1 MHDNWLNLPPEIAD
15 DEWANTSSH
24 MLGIA
29 IAVGG
34 TLWMFW
40 LLRDK
45 PLGLTLCCVAYCA
58 SAILV
63 FVFSTLSHA
72 FTEPSRRTRMRAWD
86 QGSIYLMISGT
97 YTPFVWQYGGS
108 FRLALMIFI
117 WTLALYGLWAKVVAK
132 HRVNTV
138 AFTTYLLLGW
148 VPAIPLAPQ
157 VPLSC
162 LGGMALGGILY
173 SLGVIFLKYDHVW
186 PFFHAVWHFAVIIA
200 AACHYLVIVKYVV
213 NVNMV

>member
-1 MHDNWLNLPPEIAD
+1 MHDNRLNLPPDIAD

-24 MLGIA
+24 LLGIVV
-29 IAVGG
+29 AVVG
-34 TLWMFW
+34 TVWMLA

-45 PLGLTLCCVAYCA
+45 PWGLTLSCLTYCA

-72 FTEPSRRTRMRAWD
+72 CTEPGRRTRMRAWD

-108 FRLALMIFI
+108 LRWALLVFL
-117 WTLALYGLWAKVVAK
+117 WGLALYGLWAKVVAK

-162 LGGMALGGILY
+162 FGGMALGGLVY
-173 SLGVIFLKYDHVW
+173 SLGVIFLKYDHMRR
-186 PFFHAVWHFAVIIA
+186 FFHAIWHMAVILA

-213 NVNMV
+213 NVNLG